1 MRGHNLL
8 LVALSVAVVGCGQD
22 QVVTPD
28 VQAPVGGPSRTV
40 YNVNS
45 ATALQNALKNAVAG
59 DEIVVAA
66 GTYTGVKG
74 STTSGHSNSYFYS
87 SKSGTA
93 TSKII
98 VRSADPANPAI
109 LQGSSTSS
117 GYVFYLTGD
126 YWEVRDLKFRTGS
139 KGIMLDNA
147 NRNLL
152 YKVEVSNIGE
162 EGIHFRDGSSYNT
175 VDQGNVHDTG
185 VVTADYGEAIY
196 VGSDNG
202 KWSTYVKETDNNVV
216 TNSILG
222 PNVTAEHVD
231 IKEGATGTIIEYT
244 TFNGAGMTG
253 ANYGDSFIDAKG
265 NNSVIRYNTG
275 NRQGDA
281 NVVDAFQV
289 HAAVTGWGVNND
301 FHHNTLNLDT
311 ATPYVVN
318 VASGS
323 AKVSANT
330 RSPSG
335 NMYKGSY
342 TTY

>member
-1 MRGHNLL
+1 MRGHKLL

-22 QVVTPD
+22 DSVATSIAVPER
-28 VQAPVGGPSRTV
+28 GPSRTV
-40 YNVNS
+40 YTVS
-45 ATALQNALKNAVAG
+45 TVAALQSALKNAVAG
-59 DEIVVAA
+59 DEIVVSP

-74 STTSGHSNSYFYS
+74 STASGHSNSYFFS
-87 SKSGTA
+87 GKSGTSTA
-93 TSKII
+93 KII
-98 VRSADPANPAI
+98 LRSSDPANPAI

-126 YWEVRDLKFRTGS
+126 YWEIRDLKFRTGS

-147 NRNLL
+147 NRNLI
-152 YKVEVSNIGE
+152 YKAEVSNIGE
-162 EGIHFRDGSSYNT
+162 EAIHFRDGSSYNT
-175 VDQGNVHDTG
+175 VDQSNVHDTG
-185 VVTADYGEAIY
+185 VVTPDYGEAIY

-202 KWSTYVKETDNNVV
+202 KWSTYAKEANHNTVRYS
-216 TNSILG
+216 TLG

-231 IKEGATGTIIEYT
+231 IKEGTTGTIIERN
-244 TFNGAGMTG
+244 TFRGAGMTG

-265 NNSVIRYNTG
+265 NDAIIRYNTG
-275 NRQGDA
+275 NREGDV

-289 HAAVTGWGVNND
+289 HAAVSGWGLRND
-301 FHHNTLNLDT
+301 FNNNTLNLDIS
-311 ATPYVVN
+311 TPYVVN

-335 NMYKGSY
+335 NMYRGSY

>member
-8 LVALSVAVVGCGQD
+8 LAALVVAGCAQD
-22 QVVTPD
+22 PVVTREIR
-28 VQAPVGGPSRTV
+28 GPSRTV
-40 YNVNS
+40 YNVSS

-74 STTSGHSNSYFYS
+74 STTSGYSNAYFFS
-87 SKSGTA
+87 SKSGTS
-93 TSKII
+93 TSRII
-98 VRSADPANPAI
+98 IRSADPANPAI

-162 EGIHFRDGSSYNT
+162 EGIHFRDGSSNNT
-175 VDQGNVHDTG
+175 VEQANVHDVG

-196 VGSDNG
+196 VGSDTT
-202 KWSTYVKETDNNVV
+202 KWAEFAKETNNNLV
-216 TNSILG
+216 TNSTLG

-231 IKEGATGTIIEYT
+231 IKEGTTGTIIEYT

-253 ANYGDSFIDAKG
+253 ANSGDSFIDAKG
-265 NNSVIRYNTG
+265 NDAIIRYNTG
-275 NRQGDA
+275 YRQGDV
-281 NVVDAFQV
+281 NVIDAFQV
-289 HAAVTGWGVNND
+289 HSRGGWGQNND
-301 FHHNTLNLDT
+301 FHHNTVNLDT
-311 ATPYVVN
+311 STPYVVN
-318 VASGS
+318 VSTGAT
-323 AKVSANT
+323 AKVSTNT
-330 RSPSG
+330 RSPAG